1 MPIRNQF
8 NRSPETLWREIERE
22 AGPFDQIDIDGMKRA
37 LELASVEAAIRGES
51 DVQVPVKIV
60 ERMLADLRAQ
70 QRGRS
75 LRPNHR
81 PSKNWWLRRWEQTAV
96 AQLDRRRRELMI
108 AGQSRGDAIQ
118 QAAREIAGG
127 YGVSAATLI
136 SWWANPGRLRRKGA
150 QRNIPPAKC
159 SRI

>member
-1 MPIRNQF
+1 MPIQNQF

-22 AGPFDQIDIDGMKRA
+22 AGPFDQIDVDGMKRA
-37 LELASVEAAIRGES
+37 LELASVEAAIRGDS
-51 DVQVPVKIV
+51 DVQVPVKIA

-96 AQLDRRRRELMI
+96 AQLD
-108 AGQSRGDAIQ
+108 
-118 QAAREIAGG
+118 
-127 YGVSAATLI
+127 
-136 SWWANPGRLRRKGA
+136 
-150 QRNIPPAKC
+150 
-159 SRI
+159 